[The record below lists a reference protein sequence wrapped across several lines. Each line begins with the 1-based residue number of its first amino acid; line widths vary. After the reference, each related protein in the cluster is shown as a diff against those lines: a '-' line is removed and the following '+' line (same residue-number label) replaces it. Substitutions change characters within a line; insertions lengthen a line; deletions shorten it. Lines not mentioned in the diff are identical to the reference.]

1 MLCAMLCYVML
12 CYVHYLNIIESLII
26 TMSTKTQPEQPQKMA
41 RLPPEV
47 NKIIYVRNLP
57 YKITSD

>member
-1 MLCAMLCYVML
+1 MLCYVL
-12 CYVHYLNIIESLII
+12 CYVFMHVHYLNIIESLII